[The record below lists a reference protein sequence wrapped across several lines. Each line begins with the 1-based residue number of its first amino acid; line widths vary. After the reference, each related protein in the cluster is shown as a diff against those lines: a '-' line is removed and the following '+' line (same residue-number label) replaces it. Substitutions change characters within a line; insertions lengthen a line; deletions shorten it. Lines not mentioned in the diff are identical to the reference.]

1 MRAPLHRIRL
11 GAIVLAVI
19 FVAAVLGYH
28 ALGYGWLDAIWM
40 VVITVSSVGYGEKS
54 VFEDPAIKIL
64 SIAVIVF
71 GLSAAAYTIGG
82 LLQMITEGELERAL
96 GHRRMTRDIER
107 LKDHV
112 LICGFGRMGEMLA
125 RDLKSMRR
133 LFVIVDNDLDRI
145 ADAESHRYLCLSG
158 DATEE
163 ETLRQVGIERARSLV
178 TGLPNDAA
186 SVFITLTSRNLNPNL
201 QIIARAE
208 HPSTEKKLRQAG
220 ADRVVMPALVGAR
233 QMARLI
239 TRPSTADLMELV
251 AETSF
256 LDYELDEIAV
266 PDDSKLARV
275 TVRETEAHRRHRL
288 LVVAVKEKDGNMVLN
303 PDAEYTF
310 KSGDVVIFMGHTEDI
325 ARFREEYG
333 L

>member
-1 MRAPLHRIRL
+1 
-11 GAIVLAVI
+11 VLTVI
-19 FVAAVLGYH
+19 FVAAVLSYH
-28 ALGYGWLDAIWM
+28 ALGYDWLDAVWM
-40 VVITVSSVGYGEKS
+40 VVITVSSVGYGEQSEANPETKM
-54 VFEDPAIKIL
+54 L

-96 GHRRMTRDIER
+96 GRRKMTRDIER

-112 LICGFGRMGEMLA
+112 VICGFGRMGEMLA

-133 LFVIVDNDLDRI
+133 LFLIVDNDSERI
-145 ADAESHRYLCLSG
+145 ADAETHRYLCLSG

-163 ETLRQVGIERARSLV
+163 ETLREAGIERASSLV

-266 PDDSKLARV
+266 PDDSKMAQV
-275 TVRETEAHRRHRL
+275 TVRETEAHCRHRL

-303 PDAEYTF
+303 PDAEYRF
-310 KSGDVVIFMGHTEDI
+310 KSGDIVIFMGHTEDI
-325 ARFREEYG
+325 SRFREEYG

>member
-1 MRAPLHRIRL
+1 
-11 GAIVLAVI
+11 VLTVI
-19 FVAAVLGYH
+19 FVATVLSYH
-28 ALGYGWLDAIWM
+28 ALGYDWLDAVWM
-40 VVITVSSVGYGEKS
+40 VVITVSSVGYGEQSEANPETKM
-54 VFEDPAIKIL
+54 L

-96 GHRRMTRDIER
+96 GRRKMTRDIER

-112 LICGFGRMGEMLA
+112 VICGFGRMGEMLA

-133 LFVIVDNDLDRI
+133 LFLIVDNDSERI
-145 ADAESHRYLCLSG
+145 ADAETHRYLCLSG

-163 ETLRQVGIERARSLV
+163 ETLREAGIERASSLV

-266 PDDSKLARV
+266 PDDSKMAQV

-303 PDAEYTF
+303 PDAEYRF
-310 KSGDVVIFMGHTEDI
+310 KSGDIVIFMGHTEDI
-325 ARFREEYG
+325 SRFREEYG

>member
-11 GAIVLAVI
+11 GALVLTVI
-19 FVAAVLGYH
+19 FVAAVLSYH
-28 ALGYGWLDAIWM
+28 ALGYDWLDAVWM
-40 VVITVSSVGYGEKS
+40 VVITVSSVGYGEQSEANPETKM
-54 VFEDPAIKIL
+54 L

-96 GHRRMTRDIER
+96 GRRKMTRDIER

-112 LICGFGRMGEMLA
+112 VICGFGRMGEMLA

-133 LFVIVDNDLDRI
+133 LFLIVDNDSERI
-145 ADAESHRYLCLSG
+145 ADAETHRYLCLSG

-163 ETLRQVGIERARSLV
+163 ETLREAGIERASSLV

-266 PDDSKLARV
+266 PDDSKMAQV

-303 PDAEYTF
+303 PDAEYRF
-310 KSGDVVIFMGHTEDI
+310 KSGDIVIFMGHTEDI
-325 ARFREEYG
+325 SRFREEYG

>member
-11 GAIVLAVI
+11 GAVVLAVI
-19 FVAAVLGYH
+19 FVAAVVGYH
-28 ALGYGWLDAIWM
+28 ALGYDWLDAVWM

-54 VFEDPAIKIL
+54 VADPATKIF
-64 SIAVIVF
+64 SIIVIVF

-82 LLQMITEGELERAL
+82 LLQMITEGEMERAL
-96 GHRRMTRDIER
+96 GRRRMTRDIER
-107 LKDHV
+107 LKEHV
-112 LICGFGRMGEMLA
+112 VICGFGRMGEMLA
-125 RDLKSMRR
+125 RDLKSMGRP
-133 LFVIVDNDLDRI
+133 FVIVDNDPERI
-145 ADAESHRYLCLSG
+145 AGAELQRYLCLSG

-163 ETLRQVGIERARSLV
+163 ETLREAGIERASALV

-266 PDDSKLARV
+266 PDESKLAGV

-325 ARFREEYG
+325 AGFREEYG

>member
-11 GAIVLAVI
+11 GALVLAVI

-28 ALGYGWLDAIWM
+28 ALGYDWLDAVWM
-40 VVITVSSVGYGEKS
+40 VVITISSVGYGEETDS
-54 VFEDPAIKIL
+54 DASIKML

-96 GHRRMTRDIER
+96 GRRRMTRDIER
-107 LKDHV
+107 LKGHV
-112 LICGFGRMGEMLA
+112 VICGFGRMGEMLA

-133 LFVIVDNDLDRI
+133 LFVIVDNDSERI
-145 ADAESHRYLCLSG
+145 ADAETHRYLCLSG

-163 ETLRQVGIERARSLV
+163 QTLREAGIEQASALV

-233 QMARLI
+233 HMARLI

-251 AETSF
+251 SETSF

-266 PDDSKLARV
+266 PDDSKMAQV

-303 PDAEYTF
+303 PDAEYRF

-325 ARFREEYG
+325 ARFRKEYG

>member
-11 GAIVLAVI
+11 GAVVLAVI
-19 FVAAVLGYH
+19 SVSAVVGYH
-28 ALGYGWLDAIWM
+28 ALGYDWLDAIWM
-40 VVITVSSVGYGEKS
+40 VVITVSSVGYGEETDS
-54 VFEDPAIKIL
+54 DANVKIL

-96 GHRRMTRDIER
+96 GRRKMTRDIER
-107 LKDHV
+107 LKEHV
-112 LICGFGRMGEMLA
+112 VICGFGRMGEMLA
-125 RDLKSMRR
+125 RDLTSMER
-133 LFVIVDNDLDRI
+133 LFVIVDNDVERI

-163 ETLRQVGIERARSLV
+163 ETLREAGIERASALV

-266 PDDSKLARV
+266 PEDSKLARV

-325 ARFREEYG
+325 ARFRDEYA

>member
-11 GAIVLAVI
+11 GALVLVVV
-19 FVAAVLGYH
+19 FVAAVVAYH
-28 ALGYGWLDAIWM
+28 ALGYEWLDAVWM
-40 VVITVSSVGYGEKS
+40 VVITISSVGYGEQTDSDAK
-54 VFEDPAIKIL
+54 VKLL
-64 SIAVIVF
+64 SIAVIIF

-96 GHRRMTRDIER
+96 GRRKMTRDIER
-107 LKDHV
+107 LKEHV
-112 LICGFGRMGEMLA
+112 VICGFGRMGEMLA
-125 RDLKSMRR
+125 RDLKSMGRP
-133 LFVIVDNDLDRI
+133 FVIVDNDSGRI
-145 ADAESHRYLCLSG
+145 ADAELHRYLCLSG

-163 ETLRQVGIERARSLV
+163 ETLREAGIERASALV

-186 SVFITLTSRNLNPNL
+186 SVFITLTSRNLNPSL

-266 PDDSKLARV
+266 PEDSKLARV

>member
-11 GAIVLAVI
+11 GAMVLAVI
-19 FVAAVLGYH
+19 FVAAVAGYH
-28 ALGYGWLDAIWM
+28 ALGYDWLDAVWM
-40 VVITVSSVGYGEKS
+40 VVITISSVGYGEDTDSDAS
-54 VFEDPAIKIL
+54 VKML

-96 GHRRMTRDIER
+96 GHRRMTRDIKR

-112 LICGFGRMGEMLA
+112 VICGFGRMGEMLA

-145 ADAESHRYLCLSG
+145 SEAESHRYLCLSG

-163 ETLRQVGIERARSLV
+163 ETLRQAGIESARSLV

-325 ARFREEYG
+325 ARFRKEYG